1 MALSLSGIITLLP
14 ALQSVYA
21 VEQSSIYTDYI
32 ETEEQGDISID
43 VIVDNEEKRIVQST
57 FKDGTKSIAIFN
69 KLTNTIT
76 VKENGKEVVIDLPND
91 DNINQENNLQSS
103 KASYIEE
110 KTFSNYEYKIYVASD
125 KWILRRPKPGGNTF
139 QINSKSVYKKKSNAS
154 ALMNFKKAVDNINEL
169 E

>member
-1 MALSLSGIITLLP
+1 MRIQLNKKGGENIIWNKKQKIQVIMALSLSGIITLLL

-43 VIVDNEEKRIVQST
+43 VIIDNEEKRIVQST

-103 KASYIEE
+103 KASYI
-110 KTFSNYEYKIYVASD
+110 
-125 KWILRRPKPGGNTF
+125 
-139 QINSKSVYKKKSNAS
+139 
-154 ALMNFKKAVDNINEL
+154 
-169 E
+169 